1 MRRLLVKA
9 VRKNAPP
16 RPTRYPNAKQRAC
29 ADRDKLKN
37 VFKVGLERSGKTS
50 EHERVGHV

>member
-1 MRRLLVKA
+1 MLVKA